1 MIFVAA
7 TDNQVYPQKMATLSL
22 TSTSATL
29 NAFPICSSS
38 DIPSISSPLSHRTA
52 NFFHTS
58 SSSTAT
64 TTTAPLSAVS
74 VSSLSRRIVICQVAL
89 RSESESSAAAVAA
102 VAADEEVVS
111 KVGSRVRVKVPLK
124 VYHVPKVAEIDLTG
138 KEGVIK
144 QYVGVWK
151 GKRIS
156 ANLPFKVE
164 FHAEVPERGVV
175 KFFAHLREDEFEY
188 VG

>member
-1 MIFVAA
+1 
-7 TDNQVYPQKMATLSL
+7 MATLSL